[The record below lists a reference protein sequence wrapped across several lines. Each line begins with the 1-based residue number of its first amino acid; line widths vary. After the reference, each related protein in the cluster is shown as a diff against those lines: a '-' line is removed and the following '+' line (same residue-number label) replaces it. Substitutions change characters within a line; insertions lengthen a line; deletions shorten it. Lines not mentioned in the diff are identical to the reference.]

1 MKERGWEIR
10 AKRKGEV
17 ATDILGQ
24 IFYFLMFIQYI
35 KNKFKTACRK
45 ASQTSGI
52 VLKEKSILKK
62 DVSSF

>member
-1 MKERGWEIR
+1 MGGQSQE
-10 AKRKGEV
+10 KGEV

-24 IFYFLMFIQYI
+24 IFYFLMFIQCI

-52 VLKEKSILKK
+52 VLKEKSALKK